1 MYITSKFVIVYVEAF
16 TKIVQLCWLSWIFL
30 FKCRLRIM
38 VGLLRSPNLVAAL
51 RFETFWETKNLI
63 AGVGWRKFYL
73 IR

>member
-1 MYITSKFVIVYVEAF
+1 
-16 TKIVQLCWLSWIFL
+16 
-30 FKCRLRIM
+30 M

>member
-1 MYITSKFVIVYVEAF
+1 
-16 TKIVQLCWLSWIFL
+16 
-30 FKCRLRIM
+30 M

-63 AGVGWRKFYL
+63 AEVGWRKFYL